1 MKAKERSYQGGQ
13 TLWGKSHRGLVL
25 NVHTGPHSP
34 TLQRVQGNCI
44 QKRMALASF
53 LASVLKYQQS
63 FRRKGVHSG
72 SKLQRVMDSIVAEKT
87 WQQKMW
93 LAYHTISA
101 CPEVERPHEA
111 GPESKVSNLSPLRRN
126 SSSKA
131 PPLKCSVTVPNIP
144 SSWESNVQTHT
155 MRDMLLSQHDTHF
168 DCSGTQLGCLVI
180 LQNPEFP
187 YTIP

>member
-1 MKAKERSYQGGQ
+1 
-13 TLWGKSHRGLVL
+13 
-25 NVHTGPHSP
+25 
-34 TLQRVQGNCI
+34 
-44 QKRMALASF
+44 
-53 LASVLKYQQS
+53 
-63 FRRKGVHSG
+63 
-72 SKLQRVMDSIVAEKT
+72 MDSIVAEKT

-111 GPESKVSNLSPLRRN
+111 GPESKVSKLGPLWRN

-187 YTIP
+187 YTIPWQLATSFQTDRQTECLSLGWKCTVCIYGKLVPSLASPWNIGAENLNVFWPWNSEHSRNH

>member
-1 MKAKERSYQGGQ
+1 
-13 TLWGKSHRGLVL
+13 
-25 NVHTGPHSP
+25 
-34 TLQRVQGNCI
+34 
-44 QKRMALASF
+44 MALASF
-53 LASVLKYQQS
+53 LASVLKYQQIIQEKRGS
-63 FRRKGVHSG
+63 FWLKTPESDGLHHGRED
-72 SKLQRVMDSIVAEKT
+72 MAE
-87 WQQKMW
+87 KMW

-111 GPESKVSNLSPLRRN
+111 GPESKVSKLGPLQRN

-131 PPLKCSVTVPNIP
+131 PPLKCSVTVPNIS

-155 MRDMLLSQHDTHF
+155 MRDMLLSQHDIHF
-168 DCSGTQLGCLVI
+168 TCSGTQLGCLVI